1 MKKLFLFLFA
11 LVVSIGTAWA
21 DKTIYL
27 NPAGFNDNGNWA
39 SDNAVFSAYLWND
52 GGDGWVPFTEKVSID
67 GKECYKAEIPETWTN
82 LILVRHNPEGGQT
95 AHWDSKWN
103 QTGTINFSNTSDNT
117 LFTITGWE
125 TYSTSTVASYSTTF
139 ATGLNWANVYAYAWT
154 GDGAGATKYLDDWT
168 GTKMTAT
175 GNMYGGTSPIYSIEF
190 LATAAPAKILFND
203 GTQEGGAVGTNQT
216 VDFPFTDGM
225 FYALPNLPD
234 NPTIAE
240 KRVLTITGY
249 YGEKSGAYAADDMDK
264 TTVLSGRN
272 VYHAETPSAAARIE
286 GIGIGGLATKQM
298 EKLHLAVW
306 AKESVENAK
315 IQVYSGGWQS
325 ATKNLTGGQWNVF
338 DIALDEFSSPLVDA
352 YALKVVNESG
362 AALGTEIY
370 ITDVFFYN
378 EGTKPMLTASIV
390 SHTGTSVD
398 LKMSS
403 YKSASATTDAMSY
416 TIAWTGDGNKVV
428 NKANGDEFT
437 ETIDGLTQGNTYT
450 FSITAKDD
458 NNVVS
463 EAKELTV
470 ALTVPPTSVPY
481 PSQDNSNVISVY
493 SQKFGDITGLAF
505 GGDWTNT
512 EEVIDGS
519 KTRKIEKLVWGN
531 FAFAV
536 KDVSTMEKLHF
547 DVYPMENMPQIGL
560 RLQGPSIDSK
570 KGHKEVL
577 AAGTWNSFDIDI
589 SEFELT
595 DEQLQNINNIQ
606 IVSDI
611 NGSGGNINGNGTGIF
626 YIGNVYFWKDLPDTE
641 KPVMVSATKGEI
653 EGTTAKVTLNATDN
667 SGHVKYVLTEKD
679 AKVAAITTELQTAG
693 TDYEYTISGL
703 SQNTEYTFTITAQ
716 DAAGNESENNKEVNF
731 TTSNVIGTSGTGV
744 TGTNGGG
751 TPGLEYSYNIEQN
764 GTDINVTFTCT
775 NDGDYTGLVSC
786 IWDNTDGFKEI
797 GSGYATI
804 TKTLN
809 YAAGT
814 TIKVACKWAYAG
826 GMSVTDY
833 IEYTVADVAPTPTE
847 GYYIVGT
854 MNNWEINNNYKL
866 TLNETAAT
874 TEYYFPSLA
883 LTTSSQFKV
892 VYSADGT
899 EKTTYYPDGT
909 GNAYGEN
916 GEIASDGNYVI
927 FFRPNGDGGADWFY
941 NVIYVTSMIDAG
953 VDPTT
958 GAHILTGVWDAAKFA
973 SIDAMD
979 MANSYDLTG
988 VDFTGVA
995 KPINMVGK
1003 TANPYCMFITSD
1015 PGMVNRNEVV
1025 WDATNNRYNGYAMEF
1040 KETAGSTAPFDIN
1053 TNIKPIY
1060 VNDPLFHR
1068 LNSAAGRYVTLTIPY
1083 DYNLKDG
1090 HKAYTMSST
1099 SSASGI
1105 TITFTEVAAGIKLT
1119 KNTPYLYYTPSDE
1132 IFLPTPGEVTIDW
1145 AAQTVDGTDASF
1157 VANYRNIT
1165 ADGTENIYV
1174 LPGIV
1179 EESGIKFYKAGNS
1192 ATGEKATIRPFRAY
1206 ITVPAASP
1214 ARINVVFND
1223 ATGIH
1228 TATTEQLEGIF
1239 NIYSIDG
1246 KLVRQNTDSKIG
1258 LEKGIYIINGKKV
1271 VIK

>member
-1 MKKLFLFLFA
+1 MKKLFLFFFA
-11 LVVSIGTAWA
+11 LVVSIGSAWA

-27 NPAGFNDNGNWA
+27 EPSKWDKPDETEFFAAYAWGGSQDAGWYDPEVVEGA
-39 SDNAVFSAYLWND
+39 TYLKFTIPD
-52 GGDGWVPFTEKVSID
+52 DRTGLLFTRALSEGDKHSWGD
-67 GKECYKAEIPETWTN
+67 
-82 LILVRHNPEGGQT
+82 
-95 AHWDSKWN
+95 KWN
-103 QTGTINFSNTSDNT
+103 QTEDVDISGVTDNAAYIFTSWGDANNK
-117 LFTITGWE
+117 
-125 TYSTSTVASYSTTF
+125 STVTSTTF
-139 ATGLNWANVYAYAWT
+139 SPYTVKFVTGLNWTNLYAYTYGEETIGEWP
-154 GDGAGATKYLDDWT
+154 GK
-168 GTKMTAT
+168 KMTET
-175 GNMYGGTSPIYSIEF
+175 NEKCGNTSIYSISF
-190 LATAAPAKILFND
+190 LSTAAPGNIIFND
-203 GTQEGGAVGTNQT
+203 GTISGSVVGTNKT
-216 VDFPFTDGM
+216 ADLTFTNGKL
-225 FYALPNLPD
+225 YTLPNLPD

-240 KRVLTITGY
+240 KRVLSITGY

-403 YKSASATTDAMSY
+403 YKSASATTDAISY
-416 TIAWTGDGNKVV
+416 TIAWNGDGNKVV

-519 KTRKIEKLVWGN
+519 KTRKIEKLVYGN
-531 FAFAV
+531 FSFAT
-536 KDVSTMEKLHF
+536 KDVSTMVKLHF

-560 RLQGPSIDSK
+560 RVQGVGLDSHYK
-570 KGHKEVL
+570 KTL
-577 AAGTWNSFDIDI
+577 TLGTWNSFDIDL
-589 SEFELT
+589 SEDLGLT
-595 DEQLQNINNIQ
+595 TTQLANINNIQ

-611 NGSGGNINGNGTGIF
+611 NGSGGNINGDGTGVF
-626 YIGNVYFWKDLPDTE
+626 YIGNVYFWKDGPDNE
-641 KPVMVSATKGEI
+641 KPVMVSASLASKTHNS
-653 EGTTAKVTLNATDN
+653 ATLTLKATDN
-667 SGHVKYVLTEKD
+667 NSKVKFHIVD
-679 AKVAAITTELQTAG
+679 ATNSINATTGLADQGA
-693 TDYEYTISGL
+693 DFEYTVTGL
-703 SQNTEYTFTITAQ
+703 TAETAYNFTVTAE
-716 DAAGNESENNKEVNF
+716 DAAGNVSDNNKEVAVTTDAAPSGQELVNGDHKVLLNGYHYEG
-731 TTSNVIGTSGTGV
+731 TENYELIITSDEVMTGLGGSYWNINGVGGTRVDQNLTISDGGKKLTITATSNQDPQLYTPLYVMMPGEVNFGQPVIDWQ
-744 TGTNGGG
+744 
-751 TPGLEYSYNIEQN
+751 I
-764 GTDINVTFTCT
+764 
-775 NDGDYTGLVSC
+775 
-786 IWDNTDGFKEI
+786 
-797 GSGYATI
+797 
-804 TKTLN
+804 KT
-809 YAAGT
+809 AA
-814 TIKVACKWAYAG
+814 
-826 GMSVTDY
+826 
-833 IEYTVADVAPTPTE
+833 PTE
-847 GYYIVGT
+847 GYYIIGT
-854 MNNWEINNNYKL
+854 MNEWNINNNYKL

-883 LTTSSQFKV
+883 LTTTSQFKV

-899 EKTTYYPDGT
+899 DKTTYYPEGM

-916 GEIASDGNYVI
+916 GEIASDGNYTI
-927 FFRPNGDGGADWFY
+927 FFRPNGDGGDDWFY

-958 GAHILTGVWDAAKFA
+958 GAHILTGIWDADKFA

-979 MANSYDLTG
+979 KANSYDLTG

-1003 TANPYCMFITSD
+1003 TANPYCMFITSA
-1015 PGMVNRNEVV
+1015 PGEVNRNEVV
-1025 WDATNNRYNGYAMEF
+1025 WDATNNRYNGYAMILE
-1040 KETAGSTAPFDIN
+1040 ETTNDNKTYDIN
-1053 TNIKPIY
+1053 TNIKPI
-1060 VNDPLFHR
+1060 H
-1068 LNSAAGRYVTLTIPY
+1068 VTNPIINRFLPGGLVYTTIVLPF
-1083 DYNLKDG
+1083 DYPSIPKPE
-1090 HKAYTMSST
+1090 KEKTKVYAISSSST
-1099 SSASGI
+1099 TAGG
-1105 TITFTEVAAGIKLT
+1105 TTVTFTEVNSMEAGK
-1119 KNTPYLYYTPSDE
+1119 PYLINS
-1132 IFLPTPGEVTIDW
+1132 FAAVLNFNEVIETVDIDW
-1145 AAQTVDGTDASF
+1145 TTTDEKKGDATAVGTFEALTLSASDN
-1157 VANYRNIT
+1157 A
-1165 ADGTENIYV
+1165 YV
-1174 LPGIV
+1174 LPGTIT
-1179 EESGIKFYKAGNS
+1179 STGDLSFQKAGNVS
-1192 ATGEKATIRPFRAY
+1192 VRPFRAY
-1206 ITVPAASP
+1206 ITVPAATG
-1214 ARINVVFND
+1214 AKINVVFDD

-1228 TATTEQLEGIF
+1228 AATTEQLESIF